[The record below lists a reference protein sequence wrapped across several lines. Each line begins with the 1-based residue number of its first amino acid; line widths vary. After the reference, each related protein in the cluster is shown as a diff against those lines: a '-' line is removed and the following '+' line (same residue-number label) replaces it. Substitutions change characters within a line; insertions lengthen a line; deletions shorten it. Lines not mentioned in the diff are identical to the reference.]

1 MSKKLF
7 TFLSLLMTLS
17 MVLAACAQPTAAPA
31 QPTAAPAQPTA
42 AAAEPTAA
50 PAVSGAGVKELK
62 ILWAQWDPADYLQ
75 QLAKDY
81 ETATGVKVTVVQEP
95 WGTFSDRFTT
105 GMAAKGTEWD
115 MVVGDS
121 QLIGTGATSGW
132 YVDLTDF
139 MKTTGLGDSVTDAT
153 KKYYGEYPAGSQK
166 YWAFPTEGDADGWAY
181 RKDLFDDPKEQA
193 AFKAKYGYDLAI
205 PKTYQELMDIAK
217 FFTRKD
223 QGLYG
228 VAIYTQKDYD
238 AITMGVENT
247 MFPWGGVWQ
256 NDKMEVMGV
265 VNSQQNIDALQ
276 FYRDLYDCCQ
286 VPGLSNAFYNET
298 NDAFLGG
305 KAVMAMNYF
314 AFFPALSNPKTN
326 KFAAGTSF
334 FPNPAGPTGGRGAA
348 LGGQGISV
356 ISYISPERQQA
367 SLDFIKWFGQDDTQT
382 KWAALGGYTCNKKV
396 LQSDTFMKAQP
407 YNPAF
412 AETMTFVKDFW
423 NIPAYAQLLTVS
435 QAEFSKFVV
444 EGQGTAKEAM
454 DNIAAQH
461 DKILREGGYIK

>member
-1 MSKKLF
+1 MN
-7 TFLSLLMTLS
+7 TRLSRIIVLITLLAIA
-17 MVLAACAQPTAAPA
+17 LAACQPAATPATQAPAPA
-31 QPTAAPAQPTA
+31 QPAAQPTTAPAQPSA
-42 AAAEPTAA
+42 
-50 PAVSGAGVKELK
+50 SGVKELK

-81 ETATGVKVTVVQEP
+81 EAKTGVKVTVVQEP
-95 WGTFSDRFTT
+95 WGSFGDRFYTA
-105 GMAAKGTEWD
+105 MAAKGTEWD

-121 QLIGTGATSGW
+121 QWIGQGATAGW

-139 MKTTGLGDSVTDAT
+139 LKTTGLGDSVTDAT
-153 KKYYGEYPAGSQK
+153 LKYYAEYPAGSKK
-166 YWAFPTEGDADGWAY
+166 YFAFPAEGDADGWAY
-181 RKDLFDDPKEQA
+181 RKDLFEDPKEKA
-193 AFKAKYGYDLAI
+193 DFKAKYGYDLAI
-205 PKTYQELMDIAK
+205 PKDYKQLTDIAK

-256 NDKMEVMGV
+256 NDKMEVTGI
-265 VNSQQNIDALQ
+265 VNSQENIDALQ
-276 FYRDLYDCCQ
+276 AYKDLYDCCQ

-314 AFFPALSNPKTN
+314 AFLPALSNPKTS
-326 KFAAGTSF
+326 KFADKTGF
-334 FPNPAGPTGGRGAA
+334 FPNPAGPKGGRGAA
-348 LGGQGISV
+348 LGGQGLSV
-356 ISYISPERQQA
+356 VSYVSPERQQA

-382 KWAALGGYTCNKKV
+382 KWAALGGYTCNKKT
-396 LQSDTFMKAQP
+396 LQSDTFTKAQP

-423 NIPAYAQLLTVS
+423 NIPAYAQLLQVS
-435 QAEFSKFVV
+435 QAEFHNFVV
-444 EGQGTAKEAM
+444 NGQGTAKEAM
-454 DNIAAQH
+454 DNIAKQH
-461 DKILREGGYIK
+461 DKILRDGGYLK